1 MKKLNL
7 KSKIIIWV
15 FLLLLALSLLVVCSI
30 IISNSQYI
38 IKLNNYVKLEP
49 TIFVKA
55 KAEIALSIGL
65 IFFSLI
71 IIGMGSYIVYAL
83 KVEIIGQQYKGEKYD

>member
-15 FLLLLALSLLVVCSI
+15 FLLLLALSLLIVCSI

-65 IFFSLI
+65 IFFSLL
-71 IIGMGSYIVYAL
+71 IIGMGLYIVYAGI
-83 KVEIIGQQYKGEKYD
+83 KSWNYRATM

>member
-1 MKKLNL
+1 ML
-7 KSKIIIWV
+7 I
-15 FLLLLALSLLVVCSI
+15 VCSI

-71 IIGMGSYIVYAL
+71 IIGMGLYIVYAGI
-83 KVEIIGQQYKGEKYD
+83 KS